1 MNSVFAVCL
10 YQTAE
15 MEQSRRMSAM
25 VVESGCVSMGTGA
38 PLLPQ
43 VFVVVNGM
51 RTLVTA
57 CSGTLSALLLLLSH
71 PHGFDKVHLVAK
83 THEPPAVGRQNIFGI
98 QKKKKK
104 NLQMKAHA
112 EIERISAG

>member
-1 MNSVFAVCL
+1 MNSVLAVCL

-25 VVESGCVSMGTGA
+25 VVESGCVSMETGA

-57 CSGTLSALLLLLSH
+57 CSGTLSALLLLVLLLSH
-71 PHGFDKVHLVAK
+71 PHGFDKVHLVAE

-98 QKKKKK
+98 QKKFFF
-104 NLQMKAHA
+104 
-112 EIERISAG
+112 R